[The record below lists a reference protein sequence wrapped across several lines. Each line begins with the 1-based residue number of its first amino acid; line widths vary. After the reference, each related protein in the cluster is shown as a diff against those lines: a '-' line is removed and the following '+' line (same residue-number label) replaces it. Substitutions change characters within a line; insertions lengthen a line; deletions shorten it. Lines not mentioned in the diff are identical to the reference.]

1 MPSKKDDHYDFEIML
16 QEAQNYF
23 NAQIRTFDVFR
34 DHGKT
39 VLGASS
45 VVVSLFAVFGT
56 SITLGKS
63 ALEYALIVIAIAIMY
78 GWLMFN
84 SLLAAIPKTFNYPI
98 EASEQEYAKAFLN
111 KSKKDIVKQR
121 LANYLNVIEKNEVF
135 IQERREK
142 AILITAQLTLI
153 VIFILVASLLPL
165 FT

>member
-1 MPSKKDDHYDFEIML
+1 MPSRTEKYDDFEAML
-16 QEAQNYF
+16 EEAQNYF

-56 SITLGKS
+56 SVVIGKNVF
-63 ALEYALIVIAIAIMY
+63 EYALIVIVIAIMY

-84 SLLAAIPKTFNYPI
+84 CLLASIPKTFNYPI
-98 EASEQEYAKAFLN
+98 KSSEQVYAKAFLN

-121 LANYLNVIEKNEVF
+121 LANYLNVIEKNEVL

-153 VIFILVASLLPL
+153 VIFILAISLLQL
-165 FT
+165 FL